1 MEDLKGKTALVT
13 GASTGIGAAVALA
26 YAAQGMHVAV
36 HYNSSVDAAQ
46 KVVDS
51 IRAAG
56 GRAFALRADVRDS
69 AAIRDVVQQADA
81 QLGGIDVLVNNAGS
95 LVQRAPIAEFKDE
108 LFDEIMH
115 INARSVLAF
124 CREVVPLM
132 RTQGRGGSII
142 NVSSVAARNGGGPGA
157 YLYAGA
163 KGFVSTAT
171 RGLAK
176 ELVADQIRVN
186 AVSPGVIQT
195 PFQDRFSTPAI
206 LESFKAGIPM
216 GRIGTPDECVGAFLF
231 LASAQM
237 SGYMTGQILEVNGGQ
252 YMP

>member
-1 MEDLKGKTALVT
+1 MQDLKGKTALVT

-46 KVVDS
+46 QVVDS

-108 LFDEIMH
+108 LFDEVMH

-142 NVSSVAARNGGGPGA
+142 NVSSVAAPEPTCMPAPRVLSARPP
-157 YLYAGA
+157 AGWPR
-163 KGFVSTAT
+163 SWWPT
-171 RGLAK
+171 R
-176 ELVADQIRVN
+176 
-186 AVSPGVIQT
+186 S
-195 PFQDRFSTPAI
+195 
-206 LESFKAGIPM
+206 
-216 GRIGTPDECVGAFLF
+216 
-231 LASAQM
+231 AS
-237 SGYMTGQILEVNGGQ
+237 
-252 YMP
+252 MPYPPV